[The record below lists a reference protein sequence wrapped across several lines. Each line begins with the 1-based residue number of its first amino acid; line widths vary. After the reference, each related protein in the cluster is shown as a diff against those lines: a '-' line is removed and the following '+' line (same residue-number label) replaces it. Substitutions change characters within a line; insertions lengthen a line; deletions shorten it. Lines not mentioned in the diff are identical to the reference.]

1 MRHGLPAAT
10 QLGNEKGGE
19 VDEVPTTR
27 IRDEGE
33 TSRIRDNGD
42 TDSSWSP
49 RRRAEEND

>member
-1 MRHGLPAAT
+1 MRHGLHAAA

-19 VDEVPTTR
+19 VDEVPTTC

-33 TSRIRDNGD
+33 APRIRGNGD
-42 TDSSWSP
+42 TDSSWNP